1 MASPLVVVSELW
13 KTFVHMGRELQVLRG
28 IDMTIDAGEV
38 VSIVGSSGAGKS
50 TLLHCIGTLDIPTKG
65 RIRLGNDELTGI
77 SSAKL
82 AAIRNRSIGFVFQF
96 HHLLPEFTAL
106 ENVMMPGLIQ
116 GRKPRDMEALALS
129 LLEEVGL
136 AKRATHRPG
145 ELSGG
150 EQQRVALA
158 RALVLSP
165 KLLLADEPTG
175 NLDSATSEAIHS
187 LFFQMNKKHGTTI
200 VVVTHDLGF
209 ARSMPRVITMKDGKV
224 HDDER
229 RAGDFRMP
237 AAFEPSQSLSS
248 KSGSDAAS
256 VEPTTSNDAKAD
268 EAKADA
274 AKTNET
280 DDDAESAAPS
290 SEPAA
295 TEAPAKDAASLDP

>member
-1 MASPLVVVSELW
+1 MATPLVVVSELW

-50 TLLHCIGTLDIPTKG
+50 TLLHCIGTLDTPTKG

-209 ARSMPRVITMKDGKV
+209 ARSMPRVITMKDGKI

-229 RAGDFRMP
+229 RAGDYKDP
-237 AAFEPSQSLSS
+237 AGSEAARILAEST
-248 KSGSDAAS
+248 SGDTSPEKGVDGEDRERASVPPEAAS
-256 VEPTTSNDAKAD
+256 
-268 EAKADA
+268 ADA
-274 AKTNET
+274 LTK
-280 DDDAESAAPS
+280 
-290 SEPAA
+290 
-295 TEAPAKDAASLDP
+295 EAPVVDS